1 MESPPTRIRAPTQA
15 EFHAAVDAS
24 AGRWMAACVGI
35 TRDRALAED
44 CVQEGLVAA
53 WSKREQF
60 RGGAQLS
67 TWIHRIVIN
76 TALQALRKRGR
87 YQFEAL
93 DPNAADAA
101 PPPDQMCAQD
111 QFGAELGRA
120 MQELSDLERLC
131 FVLRH
136 LEQWT
141 LKDIARELD
150 ANLGK
155 VKQALFRALKKLRA
169 HMRAEGSYCDFR

>member
-1 MESPPTRIRAPTQA
+1 MESTPALKSVPSQA
-15 EFHAAVDAS
+15 EFHAAVNAS
-24 AGRWMAACVGI
+24 ASRWLGACVGI

-44 CVQEGLVAA
+44 CVQEALVAA
-53 WSKREQF
+53 WSRRDQF

-87 YQFEAL
+87 YVFEAL
-93 DPNAADAA
+93 DSNAADGAA
-101 PPPDQMCAQD
+101 QPETLCALD
-111 QFGAELGRA
+111 QFGDELGRA
-120 MQELSDLERLC
+120 MEQLSELERLC

-136 LEQWT
+136 LEQWS
-141 LKDIARELD
+141 LKDIAAELD
-150 ANLGK
+150 TGLGN

-169 HMRAEGSYCDFR
+169 EMREEGKIRDFR